1 LQDASHLTPRLSE
14 LAAAADVHPVH
25 FARAFRARYGRSP
38 GEYLRHCRLERACA
52 LLRDLRTPL
61 ADIAA
66 QCGYVDQS
74 HFSHAFR
81 RAYRLTPTAFRRLLR
96 RA

>member
-1 LQDASHLTPRLSE
+1 
-14 LAAAADVHPVH
+14 
-25 FARAFRARYGRSP
+25 
-38 GEYLRHCRLERACA
+38 
-52 LLRDLRTPL
+52 LLHDPRTPL
-61 ADIAA
+61 AQIAA

-81 RAYRLTPTAFRRLLR
+81 RAYRLTPTAFRRLVR